1 MHKNEKGQ
9 FIGRGEDTA
18 LEILKTE
25 FPDAEFKIQVPLRD
39 LLSEEWQDTMTERQ
53 EKETLDIVIT
63 QNDKKIAVRV
73 QDKRHNGI
81 GLAQRDIVQKK
92 TLEWNNCIVVDLVEQ
107 ECPILFKELPNDE
120 SIKEVKSVLTLTK
133 NLSD

>member
-1 MHKNEKGQ
+1 MHKNEKGE
-9 FIGRGEDTA
+9 FIGRGEITA

-25 FPDAEFKIQVPLRD
+25 FPDAEFNTQVPLRK

-107 ECPILFKELPNDE
+107 ECPILFKELLNEE
-120 SIKEVKSVLTLTK
+120 SIKEVTSVLTLTK

>member
-1 MHKNEKGQ
+1 MWLE
-9 FIGRGEDTA
+9 

-107 ECPILFKELPNDE
+107 ECPILFKELLNDE